1 MLSPNSFISEM
12 RLITGYKRNH
22 HHKCGFAD
30 VFLCDGVGNSAI
42 LELKLFNILGL
53 YNGLI
58 NRKWESN
65 PDFKQLENLDKKLK
79 NESDEC
85 LMNRNYKYWCKDEN
99 QYKLVRVQEYMDEG
113 FKHYLNTLQSGKA
126 NLERNK
132 VGILEDRIIVDYGF
146 SHLKGFLV
154 SSFGSQRLLVKET
167 YVKLLKINEI
177 NDN

>member
-1 MLSPNSFISEM
+1 
-12 RLITGYKRNH
+12 
-22 HHKCGFAD
+22 
-30 VFLCDGVGNSAI
+30 
-42 LELKLFNILGL
+42 
-53 YNGLI
+53 
-58 NRKWESN
+58 
-65 PDFKQLENLDKKLK
+65 
-79 NESDEC
+79 
-85 LMNRNYKYWCKDEN
+85 MNRNYKYWCKDEN

-113 FKHYLNTLQSGKA
+113 FKQLNNYLNTLQSGKA

-132 VGILEDRIIVDYGF
+132 VRILEDHIIVDYSF